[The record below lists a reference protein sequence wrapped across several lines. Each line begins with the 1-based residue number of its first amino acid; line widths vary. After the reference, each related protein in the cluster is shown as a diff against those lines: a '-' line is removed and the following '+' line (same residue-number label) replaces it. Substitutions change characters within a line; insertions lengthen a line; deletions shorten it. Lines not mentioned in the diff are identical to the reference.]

1 MSFYRNRI
9 YPLLV
14 RRLGN
19 PEPIRR
25 LRAQVLPWARGTV
38 LELGVGTGANF
49 PYYQAE
55 RVRKLFAL
63 EPNPGM
69 VRRARAQQWLLN
81 CDVEYIDLPGEQ
93 IPLNE
98 STVDTVV
105 TTFTL
110 CTIDAVQDAIGEIR
124 RVLNSDGRLV
134 FIELG
139 QAPDPAVQRWQ
150 KFLDPV
156 ARWIYAGLRLTRHIP
171 TLLTEGGFA
180 IQHMDEDYLA
190 SFPKAL
196 TYSWWGIALPQAQG

>member
-9 YPLLV
+9 YPILV

-25 LRAQVLPWARGTV
+25 LRAQVLPWAQGTV

-49 PYYQAE
+49 PYYQPE
-55 RVRKLFAL
+55 RVKKLFAL

-69 VRRARAQQWLLN
+69 VRRARAQQRLLN

-93 IPLNE
+93 IPLDDG
-98 STVDTVV
+98 TVDTVV

-110 CTIDAVQDAIGEIR
+110 CTIDAVQDAMGEIR

-139 QAPDPAVQRWQ
+139 QAPDPAVQHWQ

-156 ARWIYAGLRLTRHIP
+156 ARRIYAGLRLTRNIP
-171 TLLTEGGFA
+171 ALLTASGFA
-180 IQHMDEDYLA
+180 IQHMDESYLA

-196 TYSWWGIALPQAQG
+196 TYSWWGIALPQA